1 MFIPEK
7 KPYVLPEQKKE
18 SRWWILCLAIAV
30 MAIDVAYSNAD
41 CLIGDVALGVA
52 VIFCGVARI
61 ISFKLKW

>member
-18 SRWWILCLAIAV
+18 SRWWLLCLAIAL

-41 CLIGDVALGVA
+41 CLTGDIALGVA
-52 VIFCGVARI
+52 LILGAVVLRLSI
-61 ISFKLKW
+61 K

>member
-41 CLIGDVALGVA
+41 CLTGDVALGVA
-52 VIFCGVARI
+52 LITGTIALRLSI
-61 ISFKLKW
+61 K

>member
-52 VIFCGVARI
+52 LILGAVALRL
-61 ISFKLKW
+61 SFK